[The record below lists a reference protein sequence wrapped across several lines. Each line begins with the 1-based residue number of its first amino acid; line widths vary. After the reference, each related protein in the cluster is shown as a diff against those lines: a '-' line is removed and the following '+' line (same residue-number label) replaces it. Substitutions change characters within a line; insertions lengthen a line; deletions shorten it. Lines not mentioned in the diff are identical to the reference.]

1 MKKSVFSI
9 LLGCVIA
16 LSLNHSAM
24 AENSHEPILYCPQE
38 YISICD
44 EMQEKYGVSSSLLIA
59 LIQCESS
66 CNPNAISSAG
76 CIGLMQ
82 VNPINNVDGLNLYD
96 PRTNIEL
103 GTQIL
108 LRYKDKTEDGDLYLV
123 ISYYN
128 GLGDTAARWY
138 YNEQWDKFTYAKKV
152 CDMAMM
158 IDQEREN
165 YEELKKAN

>member
-1 MKKSVFSI
+1 MKKIFLTVLLACSLSLSFSSTT
-9 LLGCVIA
+9 VIA
-16 LSLNHSAM
+16 EDNT
-24 AENSHEPILYCPQE
+24 EEILYCPQE
-38 YISICD
+38 YIEICD

-66 CNPNAISSAG
+66 CNPDAISSVG

-82 VNPINNVDGLNLYD
+82 VHPINNPDGLNLYD

-108 LRYKDKTEDGDLYLV
+108 LRYRDKTEDGDLYLT

-152 CDMAMM
+152 CDMAML
-158 IDQEREN
+158 IDQERGR
-165 YEELKKAN
+165 L